1 MTEIAA
7 RKAAL
12 RAAMLA
18 RRAAF
23 DPNAGEALAA
33 IALRELTLPPG
44 AAIAGVWPLQG
55 ELDLRPLL
63 HALHARGHPILLP
76 QTPRR
81 GNPLIFRRW
90 APGTAMIAE
99 RFGTQRPDGP
109 EGVPD
114 VILVP
119 LLAFDAR
126 GNRLGY
132 GGGYYDC
139 TLAAL
144 PDREAIGFAHAGQQV
159 DEVPTE
165 PHDQPLHRILTDT
178 ALLHANKNHAM

>member
-1 MTEIAA
+1 MTDIAA

-12 RAAMLA
+12 RVEMLA
-18 RRAAF
+18 RRATF
-23 DPNAGEALAA
+23 DPNAGQALAA
-33 IALRELTLPPG
+33 IALRELVLPAG
-44 AAIAGVWPLQG
+44 AAVSGVWPLPG

-63 HALHARGHPILLP
+63 HTLYARGHPILLP

-90 APGTAMIAE
+90 TPGAVMIAE

-109 EGVPD
+109 EAVPD

-119 LLAFDAR
+119 LLAFDAA

-144 PDREAIGFAHAGQQV
+144 PDREAIGFAHAAQQV

-165 PHDQPLHRILTDT
+165 PHDRPLQTILTDKGVC
-178 ALLHANKNHAM
+178 HVKPRKE

>member
-1 MTEIAA
+1 MAGIAD

-12 RAAMLA
+12 RAEMLA
-18 RRAAF
+18 LRRGF
-23 DPNAGEALAA
+23 DPAAGAALAG
-33 IALRELTLPPG
+33 IALRDMPLPAG
-44 AAIAGVWPLQG
+44 AVVAGVWPLPG

-63 HALHARGHPILLP
+63 VALHGRGHPIVLP

-90 APGTAMIAE
+90 SPGDAMIPE

-109 EGVPD
+109 EAAPD

-119 LLAFDAR
+119 LLAFDGR

-144 PDREAIGFAHAGQQV
+144 PDREAIGFAYAAQEV
-159 DEVPTE
+159 AEVPTE
-165 PHDQPLHRILTDT
+165 PHDRPLRRILTEERI
-178 ALLHANKNHAM
+178 LLF